1 MPLLEYLQSKLLA
14 EFSALAREFV
24 SIRAALIMPASYSW
38 LLGPGLETPWDWVTK
53 TQWTLKAIE
62 LGSYGTASMV
72 VEDKDIMTVLDILE
86 VRMLELRRL
95 FFLSPEVDAARL
107 RLRVEEFAKMGDKD
121 VASKFMPLI
130 CRDADAKPSGNDSG
144 DRAVDMPI
152 TTVAPTET
160 PS

>member
-1 MPLLEYLQSKLLA
+1 
-14 EFSALAREFV
+14 
-24 SIRAALIMPASYSW
+24 
-38 LLGPGLETPWDWVTK
+38 
-53 TQWTLKAIE
+53 
-62 LGSYGTASMV
+62 MV

-86 VRMLELRRL
+86 VRMLELRQL